1 MSITKADYESV
12 TYSFE
17 DGDILIIHSD
27 GLIEALNPNQEMY
40 GTERLIDL
48 TSKMTNDCSAEE
60 VVQHIVQDIEEFVK
74 DAEQYDDLTLVVVK
88 CTTATD

>member
-1 MSITKADYESV
+1 M
-12 TYSFE
+12 
-17 DGDILIIHSD
+17 
-27 GLIEALNPNQEMY
+27 IEALNPNQEMY
-40 GTERLIDL
+40 GTERLINL